1 MQQKNPVEFYSWPL
15 TVKTQ
20 KSVLLLIVHI
30 KKKAINF
37 FLNASKRTGCGGSNA
52 VARGL
57 IFTPVNAIGHHK
69 SGCSKSQLESQKNEK
84 A

>member
-1 MQQKNPVEFYSWPL
+1 MQQKNPVEFYPWPL

-20 KSVLLLIVHI
+20 ENVLLLIVHI
-30 KKKAINF
+30 KKAINF

-57 IFTPVNAIGHHK
+57 IFTPANAIGHHK
-69 SGCSKSQLESQKNEK
+69 SGCSKNQLESQKNEK